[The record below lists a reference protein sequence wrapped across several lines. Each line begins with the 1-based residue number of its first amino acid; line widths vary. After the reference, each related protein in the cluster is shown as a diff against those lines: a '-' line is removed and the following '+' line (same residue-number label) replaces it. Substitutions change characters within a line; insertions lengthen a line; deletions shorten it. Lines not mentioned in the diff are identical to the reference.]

1 MSVVERIRERQKSI
15 RESFNSLRSQLT
27 VENLPS
33 IKLSDFAKLD
43 CAIKIQSKV
52 LNAEVWLCS
61 DSEMEKQIQ
70 NDDPEAITYTVDEA
84 RELIRLRP
92 VPHELRKINDIKAVF
107 RGSKV
112 IRSN

>member
-1 MSVVERIRERQKSI
+1 MGIRNWLEEAEKENETLNELGIRQI
-15 RESFNSLRSQLT
+15 VNM
-27 VENLPS
+27 
-33 IKLSDFAKLD
+33 KLSDLAKRDIAL
-43 CAIKIQSKV
+43 KIHSKV

-70 NDDPEAITYTVDEA
+70 NDDPEAITYSVDEV

-92 VPHELRKINDIKAVF
+92 TPHELRKINDIKAVF